1 MNGAGGGVAVRGVGP
16 ADEAELL
23 ALAHPPREP
32 RAYRPA
38 LAMIG
43 CGGIA
48 RHQLAAYRTAGYHV
62 TALCDRDVSRAEAC
76 RQAYY
81 PDAQVFDDAQ
91 ALLARCDAEVID
103 ITTHPADR
111 PALIEAALL
120 ADRHVLSQKPF
131 VLDLDVGDELVAL
144 AKARGKVL
152 AVNQNGRW
160 APHFALLRRLVA
172 GGHVGAV
179 TSLDMS
185 LQFDHNWTAGTPF
198 DDVHHLLL
206 YDFAIHWFD
215 MLLQLMGP
223 RVPEQVS
230 ASTRRSPTQ
239 RARPPLLAH
248 ATVGFADALAT
259 LSFNGDTHHAPWDR
273 TTLVGSDATV
283 VSEGPDYDHQR
294 VRVMRASGTVEPA
307 LTGAWFDDGFHGAMA
322 ALLCAIEDG
331 RPPTHAAA
339 STLPSLE
346 LCFAAIASADRAGVP
361 VVPGQ
366 VRRLPGP
373 RGTG

>member
-1 MNGAGGGVAVRGVGP
+1 MSGASRHVTGSGGRHVEET
-16 ADEAELL
+16 DLL
-23 ALAHPPREP
+23 ALAHPPNEP

-48 RHQLAAYRTAGYHV
+48 RHQLAAYRAAGYRV
-62 TALCDRDVSRAEAC
+62 TALCDRDVTRAEAC
-76 RQAYY
+76 RQAYF
-81 PDAQVFDDAQ
+81 PDARVFDSAHG
-91 ALLARCDAEVID
+91 LLAASEAEVID

-131 VLDLDVGDELVAL
+131 VLDLDVGDRLVAL
-144 AKARGKVL
+144 AEAQGKVL

-160 APHFALLRRLVA
+160 APHFAYLRRLVA

-179 TSLDMS
+179 TSVDMS

-215 MLLQLMGP
+215 MLLQLMGE
-223 RVPEQVS
+223 RVPDQVS

-239 RARPPLLAH
+239 RSRPPLLAH
-248 ATVGFADALAT
+248 ATVDFADALAT
-259 LSFNGDTHHAPWDR
+259 LSFNGDTRHAAWDR
-273 TTLVGSDATV
+273 TTLVTSDATV
-283 VSEGPDYDHQR
+283 LSQGPDYNRQR
-294 VRVMRASGTVEPA
+294 VRVTRASGTVEPR

-322 ALLCAIEDG
+322 ELLCAIEDE
-331 RPPTHAAA
+331 RPPVHEAA
-339 STLPSLE
+339 STVRSLE
-346 LCFAAIASADRAGVP
+346 LCFAAIASAERGGLP
-361 VVPGQ
+361 VVPGH
-366 VRRLPGP
+366 VRKLPSAP
-373 RGTG
+373 GTG